1 MSVITQEYDI
11 DLKATGE
18 YPVVKM
24 SQFDT
29 GSRTIVFTVYDGHD
43 LAQIGG
49 MVARVDG
56 TRSDGVEFSSTC
68 TVSAGSKVS
77 FTISQEMTKHAGKHA
92 AELVIFDASGNPI
105 GTQNFIIEVEAAT
118 MVRDSA
124 ASADDRTLYDQFTD
138 SVSKTVA
145 DKIAQMDAKY
155 NEFTGVMTSKADALN
170 RTAENISGLVGA
182 SSKAVTVNEGK
193 WENTNVTPHQFL
205 TAILQYDPVTALC
218 VLDVRSSF
226 KFDSL
231 PPSGDSLYTI
241 MSGIDAKYLP
251 AESEMDAQCGSTGGV
266 FPVYHDVGRNEIFL
280 TREGTLDFR
289 TWNESTQ
296 QTMHRPWAHV
306 SWYARG
312 GKYIGVTPTG
322 SGGNTLKIG
331 KTTTGEPGTQASV
344 VNSGTAKDVVLDFT
358 IPRGADGTG
367 GSGYTLPVA
376 SASTLG
382 GVKIGSGISVT
393 GDGTISASGG
403 SDSPID
409 MLGDFKGKAL
419 ISHRG
424 GTGYPEQSIAG
435 CKWAVEHGYIP
446 EVDVHLLADGTAV
459 LCHDDTTTRTMRA
472 KTSGA
477 PTTISSIPDLTDWNN
492 NYELRPAI
500 NGGRT
505 DPSPTLEALLQACG
519 NRGILNIEVKQLDT
533 ATLDE
538 TLRLIKAYH
547 CERSVIVASFS
558 TSLMETAKGR
568 GFTTMCF
575 ADSASGVSSVIGMT
589 NKPDYC
595 GISSTIMSSSTLESL
610 HNAGIKVTVWTVDDY
625 TTAQT
630 ALTGGYDGITSNR
643 IDYVTNRLHFEG
655 GDILND
661 GLLRCATPYSKDSG
675 SSLVPFNGK
684 GLYSFGGGFGFAGYA
699 SSGMEYVV
707 IEPFD
712 TMNIDL
718 GDETDGKDGVF
729 DVTVEGYTADARYD
743 SFTDRQSIVRLVLFT
758 QDTPDTRWVDCGGTN
773 SAVIQF
779 FIRRN
784 GQVSVWRETGGSAP
798 TEIHTNY
805 VTGADSSTA
814 KWTTSSIVYYQ
825 LRVAYHSSH
834 LDYYF
839 RTPDGTSA
847 TGSVQFGI
855 NLSGLQKFALAPVVN
870 VSMQDY
876 RLSTRRCP
884 VDGYGTGR

>member
-193 WENTNVTPHQFL
+193 WENINVTPHQFL

-367 GSGYTLPVA
+367 ASYTLPA
-376 SASTLG
+376 ATASTLG
-382 GVKIGSGISVT
+382 GVKIGSGISVA

-477 PTTISSIPDLTDWNN
+477 PTTISSIPDLADWNN

-500 NGGRT
+500 TGGRT

-558 TSLMETAKGR
+558 TSLMETAKVR

-595 GISSTIMSSSTLESL
+595 GISSRIMSSSTLESL
-610 HNAGIKVTVWTVDDY
+610 HNAGVKVTVWTVDDY
-625 TTAQT
+625 TTAQA

-675 SSLVPFNGK
+675 SSLVPFSGK

-758 QDTPDTRWVDCGGTN
+758 QDTPDTRWVDRGGTN

>member
-1 MSVITQEYDI
+1 MAVITQNYDI

-18 YPVVKM
+18 FPVVKM

-29 GSRTIVFTVYDGHD
+29 GSRTILFTVYDGHD
-43 LAQIGG
+43 LAQIDG
-49 MVARVDG
+49 MMARVDG

-68 TVSAGSKVS
+68 TIGTGSKVS
-77 FTISQEMTKHAGKHA
+77 FTVSQEMTKHAGKHA

-155 NEFTGVMTSKADALN
+155 NEFTGTMTSKADALN
-170 RTAENISGLVGA
+170 RTAENISSLVGA

-193 WENTNVTPHQFL
+193 WVNINVTPPQFL

-218 VLDVRSSF
+218 VLDVRSSS
-226 KFDSL
+226 KFNNL
-231 PPSGDSLYTI
+231 PPYGDTYII
-241 MSGIDAKYLP
+241 MRGTDRKYLP
-251 AESEMDAQCGSTGGV
+251 VESEMDAVCGSLQNV
-266 FPVYHDVGRNEIFL
+266 FPVYHDVGRNEIYL
-280 TREGTLDFR
+280 TREGDLCFR
-289 TWNESTQ
+289 TWGESSTA
-296 QTMHRPWAHV
+296 TWHRPWAHV

-312 GKYIGVTPTG
+312 GKYIGVTPIG
-322 SGGNTLKIG
+322 SGGNTIKIG

-344 VNSGTAKDVVLDFT
+344 VNSGTAKDFVLDFT

-367 GSGYTLPVA
+367 RSGYTLPVA

-382 GVKIGSGISVT
+382 GVKIGSGISVA

-472 KTSGA
+472 KTSGV
-477 PTTISSIPDLTDWNN
+477 PTTISSIPDLADWKN

-505 DPSPTLEALLQACG
+505 DPSPTLEELLQACG

-558 TSLMETAKGR
+558 TSLMEIAKGR

-575 ADSASGVSSVIGMT
+575 AGSASGVSSVIGMT

-595 GISSTIMSSSTLESL
+595 GISSIIMSSSTLESL
-610 HNAGIKVTVWTVDDY
+610 HNAGIKVTVGTIDDY

-643 IDYVTNRLHFEG
+643 IDYVTDQLHFEG
-655 GDILND
+655 GDILDD
-661 GLLRCATPYSKDSG
+661 GLLRCATPYDKDDV

-699 SSGMEYVV
+699 TGGQRYVV

-718 GDETDGKDGVF
+718 GDETDGKNRAFG
-729 DVTVEGYTADARYD
+729 VTVEGYTSDAQYD
-743 SFTDRQSIVRLVLFT
+743 SPTDRQSIVRLLLFT
-758 QDTPDTRWVDCGGTN
+758 QDTPDTHWLDNGGTTP
-773 SAVIQF
+773 AAIQF
-779 FIRRN
+779 FVRRN
-784 GQVSVWRETGGSAP
+784 GQVSVYMEHGKSTSR
-798 TEIHTNY
+798 EIHSNY
-805 VTGADSSTA
+805 VTGSDSSTA
-814 KWTTSSIVYYQ
+814 KWTTSSVVNYK
-825 LRVAYHSSH
+825 LRVFYGSSW
-834 LDYYF
+834 LSYYF
-839 RTPDGTSA
+839 CTTDGTSA
-847 TGSVQFGI
+847 IGFVQFGI
-855 NLSGLQKFALAPVVN
+855 NLSGLQKFALLPDVN
-870 VSMQDY
+870 VSIQDY
-876 RLSTRRCP
+876 RLSICKYL